1 MMKIRID
8 YGDGYLSRSQ
18 VEWKEKGMDEPDLP
32 PPPISLR
39 QEEELIG
46 EIRETVVYLF
56 RRVLKRRLPKR
67 VRIEMQKKDEP
78 KGTFRGSCSSESEIT
93 ILLSKMLLCERDR
106 YPYSFHS
113 TLVHELIHAADIDS
127 IRKATYGKA
136 FLSSNQ
142 NLCAEKADRELLRRL
157 SWMLDHY
164 RREGIATLGTYL
176 LGKETGK
183 SSGKDIG
190 WWRRD
195 VREHFQFN
203 PDTGID
209 ELEKQMEKVM
219 GSGMELP
226 KNLYGETRIK
236 GYMHGGAVVLRVL
249 RTLGMISED
258 EERRASD
265 YIRVKGR
272 CALDTDSEPVF
283 PEFRL
288 KQRKLSFKDRARV
301 LNICFTL
308 TLPMFIEGLLLCQD
322 GDPKARAELVLGCCC
337 KARGC
342 YPPEK
347 VSVFVDMVTS
357 ATLTA
362 ADFNRSMR
370 VLAGRP
376 LKEEELERRMS
387 EEAWEQFPNCQNNI
401 TLFRSKTDRLLALYR
416 EHSAAGRKAE
426 ALAAN
431 HALHY
436 FLRVQ
441 DMIPDHV
448 LVFGLVD
455 DLVVMEL
462 ALRVLE
468 GSSTLSLPASIWG
481 LIPQK
486 SC

>member
-1 MMKIRID
+1 MKILIH
-8 YGDGYLSRSQ
+8 YGDNYLDRLQ
-18 VEWKEKGMDEPDLP
+18 EKFKAAGLTVPDLP
-32 PPPISLR
+32 PPPISI
-39 QEEELIG
+39 QEEEALVG

-56 RRVLKRRLPKR
+56 RRVLKRRLPKLI
-67 VRIEMQKKDEP
+67 RIEMQKKGEP

-127 IRKATYGKA
+127 IQKATYGKA
-136 FLSSNQ
+136 FLSSNR
-142 NLCAEKADRELLRRL
+142 NLCEEKVDRELLRRL

-164 RREGIATLGTYL
+164 RREGIAILGTYL
-176 LGKETGK
+176 LGKETEK

-203 PDTGID
+203 PDSGIE

-236 GYMHGGAVVLRVL
+236 GYMHGGPVVLRVL
-249 RTLGMISED
+249 RTLGMISADD
-258 EERRASD
+258 EQRVST

-272 CALDTDSEPVF
+272 CALDADSEPVF

-288 KQRKLSFKDRARV
+288 KGRKLSFKDRARV
-301 LNICFTL
+301 LKACFAL
-308 TLPMFIEGLLLCQD
+308 TLPMFIEGLLLCRD
-322 GDPKARAELVLGCCC
+322 GDPKARAELVLGCCR
-337 KARGC
+337 KARGS

-347 VSVFVDMVTS
+347 VSVFIDMITS
-357 ATLTA
+357 ATLTL

-376 LKEEELERRMS
+376 LKEEDLERRLR
-387 EEAWEQFPNCQNNI
+387 EEAWEQFPDCQNSI
-401 TLFRSKTDRLLALYR
+401 ALFQDKADRLLALYR

-436 FLRVQ
+436 FLRIQ

-448 LVFGLVD
+448 PVFGLVD
-455 DLVVMEL
+455 DLVVMDL
-462 ALRVLE
+462 ALGV
-468 GSSTLSLPASIWG
+468 SS
-481 LIPQK
+481 
-486 SC
+486 